1 MTKLSGKTALVTGA
15 SRGIGRGIAQR
26 LAADGAL
33 VAVHYGSNEDAAKQ
47 TVKAIEQA
55 GGHAFAIRA
64 ELGVEGDVDVLFAG
78 LEQGLSGR
86 PLDILVNNAAG
97 PPGGPIEAT
106 TRAAFDQI
114 FAINVRAPFFIIQRA
129 LPILRD
135 GGRIITISS
144 VAARIAVPSQTSYAM
159 TKGAL
164 EVMGHTLAN
173 ALGARNITVNTVR
186 SGTTYHEYAALLD
199 LPGVKEAMIGMT
211 ALGRLGTPSDI
222 ADIVAFIASEEGR
235 WITGQV
241 IDASGGIY
249 LGPRG

>member
-1 MTKLSGKTALVTGA
+1 MAKLDGKTALVTGA

-26 LAADGAL
+26 LATDGAL
-33 VAVHYGSNEDAAKQ
+33 VAIHYGSNEEAAKQ
-47 TVKAIEQA
+47 TVAEIEQA
-55 GGHAFAIRA
+55 GGRAFSIRA
-64 ELGVEGDVDVLFAG
+64 ELGVEGDVDILFAG
-78 LEQGLSGR
+78 LEKGLSGR

-97 PPGGPIEAT
+97 PPGGPIEET
-106 TRAAFDQI
+106 TREAFDRI

-144 VAARIAVPSQTSYAM
+144 VATRIAVPSQTSYAM

-173 ALGARNITVNTVR
+173 ALGKRNITVNTVR
-186 SGTTYHEYAALLD
+186 SGTTYHEHAALLD
-199 LPGVKEAMIGMT
+199 LPGVKDFMVSMT
-211 ALGRLGTPSDI
+211 ALGRLGSPSDI
-222 ADIVAFIASEEGR
+222 ADVVAFLASDDGR

-241 IDASGGIY
+241 LDASGGIY
-249 LGPRG
+249 LGPR

>member
-1 MTKLSGKTALVTGA
+1 MTKLSGKTALVTGG

-33 VAVHYGSNEDAAKQ
+33 VAVHYGSNEEAAKQ
-47 TVKAIEQA
+47 TVGEIEEA
-55 GGHAFAIRA
+55 GGRAFSIRA
-64 ELGVEGDVDVLFAG
+64 ELGVEDDVDTLFAG
-78 LEQGLSGR
+78 LEKGLSGR

-106 TRAAFDQI
+106 TREAFDRV
-114 FAINVRAPFFIIQRA
+114 FAINVRAPFFVIQRA

-144 VAARIAVPSQTSYAM
+144 VATRIAVPSQTAYAM

-164 EVMGHTLAN
+164 EVMSHTLAS
-173 ALGARNITVNTVR
+173 ALGSRNITVNTVR

-199 LPGVKEAMIGMT
+199 VPGVKEFMVSNT
-211 ALGRLGTPSDI
+211 ALGRLGSPADI
-222 ADIVAFIASEEGR
+222 ADVVAFLASDDGR
-235 WITGQV
+235 WMTGQV
-241 IDASGGIY
+241 LDASGGIY
-249 LGPRG
+249 LGPR